1 MGLILMKQI
10 KSNAIYV
17 LLLNIIS
24 IIGIL
29 IIVYGKF
36 QLGIMPVIVPLAIA
50 TIIICKIIKMT

>member
-1 MGLILMKQI
+1 MKQI